1 MSNDRIVVGIDV
13 GTTKVCALIAEVS
26 EDDHLEVIGVG
37 IVPSRGLKK
46 AVVVN
51 PEEVVE
57 SIVSAVGKAEQQSG
71 FKIVSAFVG
80 ISGAHISTQTSQGV
94 VAVRHPD
101 RQISSDDVQ
110 RALEAARVMPVP
122 SDREIVHVLPRHY
135 VVDGQDGIKNPIGML
150 GHRIEVQ
157 TTIVSGAMTSV
168 NNLVRCVE
176 RAGIGIDSL
185 VLQTVAAGEAVLTE
199 AEREIGVT
207 LIDIGCGTTDVGI
220 FIEGA
225 LVFAC
230 VLPVGGFQVSNDL
243 AVGLRTPFAAAEEI
257 KIRHGYALPELLEDD
272 RTIDVSAF
280 DTGDG
285 RPVSRRQVSEIIEPR
300 LEETFEL
307 AIEQLDKAGLAGLK
321 GLPAGVVL
329 CGGTAQLGGIR
340 RLAQEVFRTPV
351 RVGTPTAMY
360 GLTDQISTP
369 AFATSVGLLK
379 WGLDQE
385 FEPSA
390 APGGLPLSG
399 IGSAVTNWL
408 RNFLP

>member
-1 MSNDRIVVGIDV
+1 MSSDRIVVGVDV

-26 EDDHLEVIGVG
+26 PDDHLEIIGVG
-37 IVPSRGLKK
+37 IVPSRGIKK

-51 PEEVVE
+51 PDEVVE
-57 SIVSAVGKAEQQSG
+57 SIVGAVQKAEQQSG

-80 ISGAHISTQTSQGV
+80 ISGAHITTQTSQGV

-101 RQISSDDVQ
+101 RQISPDDVQ
-110 RALEAARVMPVP
+110 RALEAARVVTVP
-122 SDREIVHVLPRHY
+122 ADREIVHVLPRHY
-135 VVDGQDGIKNPIGML
+135 IVDGQDGIKNPVGML

-185 VLQTVAAGEAVLTE
+185 VLQPVAAGEAVLTE
-199 AEREIGVT
+199 AEREIGVA
-207 LIDIGCGTTDVGI
+207 LIDIGSGTTDVGV
-220 FIEGA
+220 FVEGA
-225 LVFAC
+225 LMFAC

-243 AVGLRTPFAAAEEI
+243 AVCFGAPFAAAEEI
-257 KIRHGYALPELLEDD
+257 KIRHRYALPELLEDD

-307 AIEQLDKAGLAGLK
+307 VIEQLERAGLR

-340 RLAQEVFRTPV
+340 RLAAEVFRAPV
-351 RVGTPTAMY
+351 RIGAPTGIY
-360 GLTDQISTP
+360 GLVDQISTP

-379 WGLDQE
+379 WGLEQE
-385 FEPSA
+385 FEPGGSPRRG
-390 APGGLPLSG
+390 APLAG
-399 IGSAVTNWL
+399 IGNALTSWL
-408 RNFLP
+408 RN

>member
-13 GTTKVCALIAEVS
+13 GTTKTCALIAEVS
-26 EDDHLEVIGVG
+26 EDDHLEVIGTG
-37 IVPSRGLKK
+37 IVPSRGMKK
-46 AVVVN
+46 AVVVS

-57 SIVSAVGKAEQQSG
+57 SIVSAVNKAEQQSG

-80 ISGAHISTQTSQGV
+80 MSGAHVITHASQGV

-101 RQISSDDVQ
+101 RQILPEDVQ
-110 RALEAARVMPVP
+110 RAIEAARVINV
-122 SDREIVHVLPRHY
+122 SNDREIFNVLPRHY

-157 TTIVSGAMTSV
+157 TTIVSGQVTSV
-168 NNLVRCVE
+168 SNLVRCVE

-185 VLQTVAAGEAVLTE
+185 VLQPVAAGEAVLTE

-207 LIDIGCGTTDVGI
+207 LIDIGSGTTDVGV
-220 FIEGA
+220 FVDGA

-257 KIRHGYALPELLEDD
+257 KVRHGYALPELLEDD

-280 DTGDG
+280 DAGDG

-307 AIEQLDKAGLAGLK
+307 VLEQVDKAGLR

-340 RLAQEVFRTPV
+340 RLAAEVFHAPV
-351 RVGTPTAMY
+351 RIGTPTGIY
-360 GLTDQISTP
+360 GLADQISTP
-369 AFATSVGLLK
+369 AFAASVGLLK
-379 WGLDQE
+379 WGLEQE
-385 FEPSA
+385 FEPSTTRA
-390 APGGLPLSG
+390 GLPLSG
-399 IGSAVTNWL
+399 IGNAVTNWL

>member
-26 EDDHLEVIGVG
+26 DDDHLEVIGTG

-51 PEEVVE
+51 PDEVVE
-57 SIVSAVGKAEQQSG
+57 SIVSAVNKAEQQSG

-80 ISGAHISTQTSQGV
+80 LSGAHVSTHTSQGV

-101 RQISSDDVQ
+101 RQISPEDVQ
-110 RALEAARVMPVP
+110 RAIEAARVVNVS
-122 SDREIVHVLPRHY
+122 SDRESVNVLPRHY

-157 TTIVSGAMTSV
+157 TTIVSGQMTSV

-176 RAGIGIDSL
+176 RSGIGIDSL
-185 VLQTVAAGEAVLTE
+185 VLQPVAAGEAVLTE

-207 LIDIGCGTTDVGI
+207 LIDMGSGTTDVGV
-220 FIEGA
+220 FVDGA
-225 LVFAC
+225 PVFAC
-230 VLPVGGFQVSNDL
+230 VLPVGGFQVTNDL

-257 KIRHGYALPELLEDD
+257 KLRHGYALPELLEDD

-300 LEETFEL
+300 LEETLEL
-307 AIEQLDKAGLAGLK
+307 VLEQVDKAGLR

-340 RLAQEVFRTPV
+340 RLAAEVFHAPV
-351 RVGTPTAMY
+351 RIGTPTGTY

-369 AFATSVGLLK
+369 AFAASVGLLK
-379 WGLDQE
+379 WGLEQE
-385 FEPSA
+385 FEPTSSR
-390 APGGLPLSG
+390 GGLPLSG

>member
-37 IVPSRGLKK
+37 IVPSRGMKK

-94 VAVRHPD
+94 VAVRHPE
-101 RQISSDDVQ
+101 RQISPDDVQ
-110 RALEAARVMPVP
+110 RALEAARIMPVP

-135 VVDGQDGIKNPIGML
+135 IVDGQDGIKNPIGML

-157 TTIVSGAMTSV
+157 TTTVTLVEEPLAAAIGASLPIHEPIGNLIVDVGGGRSEFAVVSMGGVVSGTS
-168 NNLVRCVE
+168 
-176 RAGIGIDSL
+176 I
-185 VLQTVAAGEAVLTE
+185 T
-199 AEREIGVT
+199 
-207 LIDIGCGTTDVGI
+207 
-220 FIEGA
+220 
-225 LVFAC
+225 
-230 VLPVGGFQVSNDL
+230 VGGFDMDAAIQEHVR
-243 AVGLRTPFAAAEEI
+243 ATHGVAIGERAAEEI

-307 AIEQLDKAGLAGLK
+307 AIEQLDKAGLR

-340 RLAQEVFRTPV
+340 RLAAEVFRAPV

-385 FEPSA
+385 FEPA
-390 APGGLPLSG
+390 TTRGGLPLSG

-408 RNFLP
+408 KNFLP

>member
-1 MSNDRIVVGIDV
+1 MSSERIVVGIDV
-13 GTTKVCALIAEVS
+13 GTTKVCVLIAEVS
-26 EDDHLEVIGVG
+26 EDDHLEVIGTG

-51 PEEVVE
+51 PEEAVE
-57 SIVSAVGKAEQQSG
+57 SIVSAVNKAEQQSG

-80 ISGAHISTQTSQGV
+80 ISGAHIGTQTSQGV
-94 VAVRHPD
+94 VPVRHPE
-101 RQISSDDVQ
+101 RQISPDDVQ
-110 RALEAARVMPVP
+110 RAIEAARAVGVP
-122 SDREIVHVLPRHY
+122 GDREIINILPRHY

-157 TTIVSGAMTSV
+157 TTIVSGALTSV
-168 NNLVRCVE
+168 NNLVRCIE

-185 VLQTVAAGEAVLTE
+185 VLQPVAAGEAVLTD
-199 AEREIGVT
+199 AERDIGVT
-207 LIDIGCGTTDVGI
+207 VIDIGSGTTDVGI
-220 FIEGA
+220 FLAGA
-225 LVFAC
+225 LVYASA
-230 VLPVGGFQVSNDL
+230 LPVGGFQVTNDL

-257 KIRHGYALPELLEDD
+257 KMRHGYALPELLEDD

-307 AIEQLDKAGLAGLK
+307 VIEQLDRAGLR
-321 GLPAGVVL
+321 GLPAGVVM

-340 RLAQEVFRTPV
+340 RLAAEVFHAPV
-351 RVGTPTAMY
+351 RIGTPTGMY

-385 FEPSA
+385 FEPA
-390 APGGLPLSG
+390 TTRGGLPLSG

>member
-1 MSNDRIVVGIDV
+1 MSSDRIVVSIDV
-13 GTTKVCALIAEVS
+13 GTTKICSLIAEVS
-26 EDDHLEVIGVG
+26 DDEHLEVIGVG

-46 AVVVN
+46 GVVVN
-51 PEEVVE
+51 PDEVIE
-57 SIVSAVGKAEQQSG
+57 SIVSAVQKAEQQSG

-80 ISGAHISTQTSQGV
+80 ISGAHISTQTSHGV

-101 RQISSDDVQ
+101 RQISPEDVQ
-110 RALEAARVMPVP
+110 RALEAARVVNVP
-122 SDREIVHVLPRHY
+122 SEREIVHVLPRHY

-176 RAGIGIDSL
+176 RSGIGIDSL
-185 VLQTVAAGEAVLTE
+185 VLQPVAAGEAVLTE
-199 AEREIGVT
+199 AEREIGAT
-207 LIDIGCGTTDVGI
+207 LVDIGSGTTDVGV
-220 FIEGA
+220 FLEGA
-225 LVFAC
+225 LVYAC

-243 AVGLRTPFAAAEEI
+243 AVGLRTPFSAAEEI

-272 RTIDVSAF
+272 RTIDVSSF
-280 DTGDG
+280 DSGEG
-285 RPVSRRQVSEIIEPR
+285 RPVSRRQISEIIEPR

-307 AIEQLDKAGLAGLK
+307 VVEQLDRAQLR

-340 RLAQEVFRTPV
+340 RLAAEVMRTPV
-351 RVGTPTAMY
+351 RIGQPTGIF
-360 GLTDQISTP
+360 GLTDQISSP
-369 AFATSVGLLK
+369 SFATSVGLLK
-379 WGLDQE
+379 WGLEQE
-385 FEPSA
+385 FEPA
-390 APGGLPLSG
+390 TARGGTPLSG

>member
-1 MSNDRIVVGIDV
+1 MSSERIVVGVDV

-26 EDDHLEVIGVG
+26 ADDHLEVIGTG
-37 IVPSRGLKK
+37 IVPSRGMKK

-57 SIVSAVGKAEQQSG
+57 SIVSAVSKAEQQSG

-80 ISGAHISTQTSQGV
+80 ISGAHMTTQTSQGV

-101 RQISSDDVQ
+101 RQISPDDVQ
-110 RALEAARVMPVP
+110 RALEAARVVNVP
-122 SDREIVHVLPRHY
+122 GDREIVHVLPRHY

-150 GHRIEVQ
+150 GNRIEVE
-157 TTIVSGAMTSV
+157 TTIVSGAMSAV
-168 NNLVRCVE
+168 SNLVRCVE

-185 VLQTVAAGEAVLTE
+185 VLQPVAAGEAVLTE

-207 LIDIGCGTTDVGI
+207 LIDIGSGTTDVGV
-220 FIEGA
+220 FVEGA

-230 VLPVGGFQVSNDL
+230 VLPIGGYQVSNDL

-307 AIEQLDKAGLAGLK
+307 ALEQLDKGGLR
-321 GLPAGVVL
+321 GLPAGIVL
-329 CGGTAQLGGIR
+329 SGGTAQLGGIR
-340 RLAQEVFRTPV
+340 RLAAEVFRSAV
-351 RVGTPTAMY
+351 RLGTPTGIY

-385 FEPSA
+385 FEPESNRGRLA
-390 APGGLPLSG
+390 ISG

>member
-13 GTTKVCALIAEVS
+13 GTTKTCALIAEVS
-26 EDDHLEVIGVG
+26 EDDHLEVIGTG
-37 IVPSRGLKK
+37 IVPSRGMKK
-46 AVVVN
+46 AVVVS

-57 SIVSAVGKAEQQSG
+57 SIVSAVNKAEQQSG

-80 ISGAHISTQTSQGV
+80 MSGAHVITHASQGV

-101 RQISSDDVQ
+101 RQILPEDVQ
-110 RALEAARVMPVP
+110 RAIEAARVINV
-122 SDREIVHVLPRHY
+122 SNDREIFNVLPRHY

-157 TTIVSGAMTSV
+157 TTIVSGQMTSV
-168 NNLVRCVE
+168 SNLVRCVE

-185 VLQTVAAGEAVLTE
+185 VLQPVAAGEAVLTE

-207 LIDIGCGTTDVGI
+207 LIDIGSGTTDVGV
-220 FIEGA
+220 FVDGA

-257 KIRHGYALPELLEDD
+257 KVRHGYALPELLEDD

-280 DTGDG
+280 DAGDG

-307 AIEQLDKAGLAGLK
+307 VLEQVDKAGLR

-340 RLAQEVFRTPV
+340 RLAAEVFHAPV
-351 RVGTPTAMY
+351 RIGTPTGIY
-360 GLTDQISTP
+360 GLADQISTP
-369 AFATSVGLLK
+369 AFAASVGLLK
-379 WGLDQE
+379 WGLEQE
-385 FEPSA
+385 FEPSTTRA
-390 APGGLPLSG
+390 GLPLSG
-399 IGSAVTNWL
+399 IGNAVTNWL

>member
-1 MSNDRIVVGIDV
+1 
-13 GTTKVCALIAEVS
+13 
-26 EDDHLEVIGVG
+26 
-37 IVPSRGLKK
+37 
-46 AVVVN
+46 
-51 PEEVVE
+51 
-57 SIVSAVGKAEQQSG
+57 
-71 FKIVSAFVG
+71 
-80 ISGAHISTQTSQGV
+80 
-94 VAVRHPD
+94 
-101 RQISSDDVQ
+101 
-110 RALEAARVMPVP
+110 
-122 SDREIVHVLPRHY
+122 
-135 VVDGQDGIKNPIGML
+135 
-150 GHRIEVQ
+150 
-157 TTIVSGAMTSV
+157 MTSV
-168 NNLVRCVE
+168 SNLVRCVE

-185 VLQTVAAGEAVLTE
+185 VLQPVAAGEAVLTE

-207 LIDIGCGTTDVGI
+207 LIDIGAGTTDVGI
-220 FIEGA
+220 FVEGA
-225 LVFAC
+225 LVYAC

-307 AIEQLDKAGLAGLK
+307 AIEQLDRAGLR

-340 RLAQEVFRTPV
+340 RLAAEVFRAPV
-351 RVGTPTAMY
+351 RVGTPTGIY

-369 AFATSVGLLK
+369 AFATTVGLLK
-379 WGLDQE
+379 RGLDQE
-385 FEPSA
+385 FEPSTSR
-390 APGGLPLSG
+390 GGLPLSG

-408 RNFLP
+408 RNLLP

>member
-1 MSNDRIVVGIDV
+1 MSSDRIVVGIDV

-26 EDDHLEVIGVG
+26 DDDHLEVIGTG
-37 IVPSRGLKK
+37 IVPSRGLRKG
-46 AVVVN
+46 VVVS

-57 SIVSAVGKAEQQSG
+57 SIVSAVNKAEQQSG
-71 FKIVSAFVG
+71 FKMVSAFVG
-80 ISGAHISTQTSQGV
+80 ISGAHITTQTSQGV
-94 VAVRHPD
+94 VNVRHPD
-101 RQISSDDVQ
+101 RQISPDDVQ
-110 RALEAARVMPVP
+110 RALEAARIVEVP

-135 VVDGQDGIKNPIGML
+135 VVDGQDGIKNPIGMV

-185 VLQTVAAGEAVLTE
+185 VLQPVAAGEAVLTE

-207 LIDIGCGTTDVGI
+207 LIDIGSGTTDVGI
-220 FIEGA
+220 FVEGA
-225 LVFAC
+225 LVHAS

-257 KIRHGYALPELLEDD
+257 KIRHGYALPQLLEDD

-285 RPVSRRQVSEIIEPR
+285 RPVSRLQVSEIIEPR

-307 AIEQLDKAGLAGLK
+307 VLDQMDKAGLRN
-321 GLPAGVVL
+321 LPAGVVL
-329 CGGTAQLGGIR
+329 CGGTAQLAGIR
-340 RLAQEVFRTPV
+340 RLAAEVFHAPV
-351 RVGTPTAMY
+351 RIGSPTGIY

-369 AFATSVGLLK
+369 AYATSVGLLK

-385 FEPSA
+385 FEPSSSR
-390 APGGLPLSG
+390 GGLPLSN

>member
-13 GTTKVCALIAEVS
+13 GTTKVCGLIAEVS
-26 EDDHLEVIGVG
+26 EELHLEVIGVG
-37 IVPSRGLKK
+37 IVPSRGMKK
-46 AVVVN
+46 GVVVN

-57 SIVSAVGKAEQQSG
+57 SIVNAVQKAEQQSG

-80 ISGAHISTQTSQGV
+80 ISGGHISTQMSQGV

-101 RQISSDDVQ
+101 RQISPDDVQ
-110 RALEAARVMPVP
+110 RALEAARVVTVP
-122 SDREIVHVLPRHY
+122 ADREIVHVLPRHY

-168 NNLVRCVE
+168 TNLVRCVE

-185 VLQTVAAGEAVLTE
+185 VLQPVAAAEAVLTE

-207 LIDIGCGTTDVGI
+207 LVDLGSGTTDVGV
-220 FIEGA
+220 FLEGA
-225 LVFAC
+225 LAFAN

-272 RTIDVSAF
+272 RMIDVSSF
-280 DTGDG
+280 DAGEG

-307 AIEQLDKAGLAGLK
+307 VVEQLDRAGLR

-329 CGGTAQLGGIR
+329 CGGTSQLGGIR
-340 RLAQEVFRTPV
+340 RLAEEVFHAAV
-351 RVGTPTAMY
+351 RVGSPTGIY
-360 GLTDQISTP
+360 GLTDQISSP
-369 AFATSVGLLK
+369 AYATSVGLLK
-379 WGLDQE
+379 WGLEQE
-385 FEPSA
+385 FEPA
-390 APGGLPLSG
+390 NTRGGMPLSN

>member
-1 MSNDRIVVGIDV
+1 M
-13 GTTKVCALIAEVS
+13 
-26 EDDHLEVIGVG
+26 
-37 IVPSRGLKK
+37 
-46 AVVVN
+46 VN

-57 SIVSAVGKAEQQSG
+57 SIVSAVSKAEQQSG

-101 RQISSDDVQ
+101 RQISPDDVQ
-110 RALEAARVMPVP
+110 RALEAARVVNVP
-122 SDREIVHVLPRHY
+122 SDREVVHVLPRHY

-157 TTIVSGAMTSV
+157 TTIVSGAVTSV
-168 NNLVRCVE
+168 SNLVRCVE

-185 VLQTVAAGEAVLTE
+185 VLQPVAAGEAVLTE

-207 LIDIGCGTTDVGI
+207 LIDIGAGTTDVGI
-220 FIEGA
+220 FVEGA
-225 LVFAC
+225 LVYAC
-230 VLPVGGFQVSNDL
+230 VLPVGGFQVRNDL

-307 AIEQLDKAGLAGLK
+307 AARAARQGRAARLAGRAWCCAAAR
-321 GLPAGVVL
+321 PSS
-329 CGGTAQLGGIR
+329 GGIR
-340 RLAQEVFRTPV
+340 RLAAEVFRAPV
-351 RVGTPTAMY
+351 RIGTPTGMY

-390 APGGLPLSG
+390 VAGPA
-399 IGSAVTNWL
+399 AVGNRERRHEL
-408 RNFLP
+408 AAQFLAAKHHS

>member
-1 MSNDRIVVGIDV
+1 MSNDRIVVAIDV
-13 GTTKVCALIAEVS
+13 GTTKVCSLIAEVS
-26 EDDHLEVIGVG
+26 DEDHLEVIGVG
-37 IVPSRGLKK
+37 IVPSRGMKK
-46 AVVVN
+46 GVVVN

-57 SIVSAVGKAEQQSG
+57 SIVSAVQKAEQQSG

-101 RQISSDDVQ
+101 RQISPDDVQ
-110 RALEAARVMPVP
+110 RALEAARVVTVP
-122 SDREIVHVLPRHY
+122 ADREIVHVLPRHY

-185 VLQTVAAGEAVLTE
+185 VLQPVAAAEAVLTE

-207 LIDIGCGTTDVGI
+207 LVDIGSGTTDVGV
-220 FIEGA
+220 FLEGA
-225 LVFAC
+225 LEFAN

-243 AVGLRTPFAAAEEI
+243 AVGLRAPFAAAEEI

-272 RTIDVSAF
+272 RMIDVSSF
-280 DTGDG
+280 DSGDG

-307 AIEQLDKAGLAGLK
+307 VVEQLERAGVK

-340 RLAQEVFRTPV
+340 RLAAEVFHAPV
-351 RVGTPTAMY
+351 RVGSPTGIY

-369 AFATSVGLLK
+369 AYATSVGLLK
-379 WGLDQE
+379 WGLEQE
-385 FEPSA
+385 FEPA
-390 APGGLPLSG
+390 NTRGGRPLAN

>member
-1 MSNDRIVVGIDV
+1 MSNDRIVVGVDV
-13 GTTKVCALIAEVS
+13 GTTKVAALIAEVS

-37 IVPSRGLKK
+37 IVPSRGMKK
-46 AVVVN
+46 GVVVN

-57 SIVSAVGKAEQQSG
+57 SIVSAVQKSEQQSG

-80 ISGAHISTQTSQGV
+80 ISGGHISTQTSQGV
-94 VAVRHPD
+94 VAVRHPE
-101 RQISSDDVQ
+101 RQISPDDVQ
-110 RALEAARVMPVP
+110 RALEAARVVTVP
-122 SDREIVHVLPRHY
+122 ADREIVHVLPRHY
-135 VVDGQDGIKNPIGML
+135 VVDGQDGIKNPVGML

-176 RAGIGIDSL
+176 RAGLGIDSL
-185 VLQTVAAGEAVLTE
+185 VLQPVAAAEAVLTE

-207 LIDIGCGTTDVGI
+207 LVDIGAGTTDIGV
-220 FIEGA
+220 FVEGA
-225 LVFAC
+225 LVFAA

-257 KIRHGYALPELLEDD
+257 KVRHGYALPELLEDD
-272 RTIDVSAF
+272 RTIDVSSF

-307 AIEQLDKAGLAGLK
+307 VQEQLERADIRN
-321 GLPAGVVL
+321 LPAGVVL
-329 CGGTAQLGGIR
+329 CGGTSQLGGIR
-340 RLAQEVFRTPV
+340 RLAAEVFHAPV
-351 RVGTPTAMY
+351 RVGSPTGIY
-360 GLTDQISTP
+360 GLTDQISSP
-369 AFATSVGLLK
+369 AYATSVGLLK
-379 WGLDQE
+379 WGLEQE
-385 FEPSA
+385 FEPSSTR
-390 APGGLPLSG
+390 GGMPLAG
-399 IGSAVTNWL
+399 LGSAVTNWL

>member
-1 MSNDRIVVGIDV
+1 MSNERIVVGIDV

-26 EDDHLEVIGVG
+26 DDERLEVIGVG
-37 IVPSRGLKK
+37 IVPARGLKK
-46 AVVVN
+46 GVVVN

-57 SIVSAVGKAEQQSG
+57 SIVGAVQKAEQQSG

-80 ISGAHISTQTSQGV
+80 ISGAHMSTQTSQGV

-101 RQISSDDVQ
+101 RQISPDDVQ
-110 RALEAARVMPVP
+110 RALEAARVVNVP
-122 SDREIVHVLPRHY
+122 ADREIVHVLPRHY

-157 TTIVSGAMTSV
+157 TTIVSGSTTSV

-185 VLQTVAAGEAVLTE
+185 VLQPVAAGEAVLTE

-207 LIDIGCGTTDVGI
+207 LVDSGSGTTDIGV
-220 FIEGA
+220 FVEGA
-225 LVFAC
+225 LVFAA
-230 VLPVGGFQVSNDL
+230 VLPVGGFQVSNDI

-257 KIRHGYALPELLEDD
+257 KIRHGYAVPELLEDD
-272 RTIDVSAF
+272 RMIDVSSF
-280 DTGDG
+280 DSGEG
-285 RPVSRRQVSEIIEPR
+285 RPVSRRQVSAIIEPR
-300 LEETFEL
+300 LEEIFEL
-307 AIEQLDKAGLAGLK
+307 VIDQLERANLR

-329 CGGTAQLGGIR
+329 CGGTAQLGGLR
-340 RLAQEVFRTPV
+340 RLAAEIFRAPV
-351 RVGTPTAMY
+351 RIGVPTGTY

-379 WGLDQE
+379 WGLEQE
-385 FEPSA
+385 FEPSTA
-390 APGGLPLSG
+390 RRSRSLAG
-399 IGSAVTNWL
+399 IGTALTHWL

>member
-13 GTTKVCALIAEVS
+13 GTTKICALIAEVS
-26 EDDHLEVIGVG
+26 DEDHLEVIGVG
-37 IVPSRGLKK
+37 IVPSRGMKK
-46 AVVVN
+46 GVIVN
-51 PEEVVE
+51 PDDVIE
-57 SIVSAVGKAEQQSG
+57 SIVNAVQKAEQQSG

-80 ISGAHISTQTSQGV
+80 ISGAHVTTQASQGV

-101 RQISSDDVQ
+101 RQITPDDAN
-110 RALEAARVMPVP
+110 RAIEAARAVSVAN
-122 SDREIVHVLPRHY
+122 DREIVQMLPRHY

-157 TTIVSGAMTSV
+157 ATIVSGSTTSV
-168 NNLVRCVE
+168 QNLVRCVE

-185 VLQTVAAGEAVLTE
+185 VLQPVAAGEAVLTE

-207 LIDIGCGTTDVGI
+207 LIDLGSGTTDVGV
-220 FIEGA
+220 FVEGA
-225 LVFAC
+225 LVYATI
-230 VLPVGGFQVSNDL
+230 LPVGGFQVSNDL

-257 KIRHGYALPELLEDD
+257 KVRHGYALPDLLEDD
-272 RTIDVSAF
+272 RTIDVSSF
-280 DTGDG
+280 DSGDG

-300 LEETFEL
+300 LEEIFDLVTEGL
-307 AIEQLDKAGLAGLK
+307 ERAGLRA
-321 GLPAGVVL
+321 LPAGVVL

-340 RLAQEVFRTPV
+340 RLAAEVFHAPV
-351 RVGTPTAMY
+351 RVGSPTGMF

-379 WGLDQE
+379 WGLEQE
-385 FEPSA
+385 FEPVGSR
-390 APGGLPLSG
+390 GGTPLSG

>member
-13 GTTKVCALIAEVS
+13 GTTKVASLIAEVS

-37 IVPSRGLKK
+37 IVPSRGIKK
-46 AVVVN
+46 GVVVN

-57 SIVSAVGKAEQQSG
+57 SIVSAVQKAEQQSG

-80 ISGAHISTQTSQGV
+80 ISGGHISTQSSQGV

-101 RQISSDDVQ
+101 RQISPDDVQ
-110 RALEAARVMPVP
+110 RALEAARVVNVP
-122 SDREIVHVLPRHY
+122 NDREIVHVLPRHY

-185 VLQTVAAGEAVLTE
+185 VLQPVAAGEAALTE

-207 LIDIGCGTTDVGI
+207 LVDIGSGTTDVGV
-220 FIEGA
+220 FVDGA
-225 LVFAC
+225 LVFGT
-230 VLPVGGFQVSNDL
+230 VIPVGGFQVSNDL

-272 RTIDVSAF
+272 RMIDVSSF
-280 DTGDG
+280 DSGDG

-307 AIEQLDKAGLAGLK
+307 VVEQLERAGLK

-340 RLAQEVFRTPV
+340 RLAQEVFRAPV
-351 RVGTPTAMY
+351 RVGSPTGIY

-369 AFATSVGLLK
+369 AYATSVGLLK
-379 WGLDQE
+379 WGLEQE
-385 FEPSA
+385 FEAVSSR
-390 APGGLPLSG
+390 GGMPLSG
-399 IGSAVTNWL
+399 IGTAVTNWL